1 MTRSWAGPGVVLVV
15 LTAIVSGLATFVNVY
30 AVRGTGSDAFVT
42 MRNLTV
48 AAALVPVAFLAAR
61 YLRAPALRAVDW
73 ARLVAIGIVGGGVP
87 FLLFFHGLSLA
98 TASGGATTAAFGYRT
113 LFLFASVFALVF
125 LRERLHGRW
134 LVAAALL
141 LAGNALLLGF
151 STAIWTDG
159 TAYVLAATALWATE
173 YTLSKRVLADL
184 PSPTVGAGRMGF
196 GAVFLVGYLT
206 VTAQWGSVAGFSG
219 ADWAWVGLSAALL
232 VAFVATFY
240 AGLKRVDVSVATSAL
255 VLGFPVTTVLGAL
268 VRSSPLS
275 LGQALGVVAVVAGVG
290 AAVGLTQLRDA
301 GGFLARWLRPSA
313 RPV

>member
-1 MTRSWAGPGVVLVV
+1 MARSWAGSGVVFVV
-15 LTAIVSGLATFVNVY
+15 LTAFVSGLATFVNVY

-42 MRNLTV
+42 MRNLAV

-73 ARLVAIGIVGGGVP
+73 ARLVAIGVIGGAVP
-87 FLLFFHGLSLA
+87 FLLFFHGLALA

-113 LFLFASVFALVF
+113 LFLFASVFALVY

-134 LVAAALL
+134 LVAAGLL
-141 LAGNALLLGF
+141 LAGNALLLSF

-173 YTLSKRVLADL
+173 YTLSKKALADL

-196 GAVFLVGYLT
+196 GAVVLVGYLT

-219 ADWAWVGLSAALL
+219 TDWAWVGLSAALL

-240 AGLKRVDVSVATSAL
+240 AGLKRVDVSVAASVL
-255 VLGFPVTTVLGAL
+255 VLGFPVTTLLGAL
-268 VRSSPLS
+268 VGSSPLS
-275 LGQALGVVAVVAGVG
+275 VGQALGVVVVVSGVG
-290 AAVGLTQLRDA
+290 AAVGLTQLKDA
-301 GGFLARWLRPSA
+301 GAFVARWLRPSA
-313 RPV
+313 QPP